1 MQVDRYDDSTL
12 SKMQRQYWEAKQIF
26 LKNVKKKEDECIVS
40 ADADLDAKLEVRILF
55 SLRMLCHLI
64 LNYLISYSIRSK
76 RLVLIFFGLLKD
88 FKIDCGSW
96 LMKSHHSGDF

>member
-40 ADADLDAKLEVRILF
+40 ADADLDAKLEVRHV
-55 SLRMLCHLI
+55 S
-64 LNYLISYSIRSK
+64 N
-76 RLVLIFFGLLKD
+76 IFFS
-88 FKIDCGSW
+88 IDA
-96 LMKSHHSGDF
+96 LTV

>member
-40 ADADLDAKLEVRILF
+40 ADADLDAKLEVR
-55 SLRMLCHLI
+55 H
-64 LNYLISYSIRSK
+64 
-76 RLVLIFFGLLKD
+76 V
-88 FKIDCGSW
+88 
-96 LMKSHHSGDF
+96 